1 MLPATKSQAENGVD
15 NKTYMTP
22 LRTKQAIQANKSGG
36 GSGTSNYNDLENK
49 PKINGVE
56 LNGNKTTQELGITG
70 NVQADWSVE
79 DKTSGAYIKNKPNV
93 PSKTSDLINDS
104 GYITNYTET
113 DPIFTASPAHK
124 ITDKDITNWNNKSN
138 FSGSYNDL
146 TDKPVIPTV
155 PTNVGAFTNDVGYLT
170 EETDPIFSASPAAGI
185 TNANITQWN
194 AAEQNVQAD
203 WNVTSSSSD
212 AYIKNKPTIPT
223 KTSDLTNDSNFVSDA
238 NFVHTDNNYTTT
250 EKNKLNG
257 IASGAEVNV
266 QSDWSQSDNTKDDY
280 IKNKPTIPS
289 NTSDLNNDSGFITQ
303 ETDPVFSASAA
314 SGITSSNISY
324 WTGKQDALVSGTNI
338 KTINN
343 QSVLGEGN
351 LDIDVSVEETDPI
364 FTQSVAATIDDED
377 IGYWNDKQE
386 QLVSGTNI
394 KTINGYSVLG
404 GGNIII
410 GEGGVVATDVEING
424 ATITSNG
431 SANIIAD
438 GVYDPE
444 TNKIATESTVKRTI
458 GNLIDYVYYR
468 EEIFENPILGT
479 SAIEGVVTVGKEDN
493 PIQFKLGQ
501 NVTKIILNNA
511 DTVYVGTD
519 NNGKTRIYANNMNA
533 LQSIKLGD
541 FSWNKLSDGSIVFG
555 GDE

>member
-1 MLPATKSQAENGVD
+1 MRLCTTLENLDNIPDGETRKIINYTAGDGIDITNGVISA
-15 NKTYMTP
+15 TV
-22 LRTKQAIQANKSGG
+22 G
-36 GSGTSNYNDLENK
+36 
-49 PKINGVE
+49 
-56 LNGNKTTQELGITG
+56 G

-113 DPIFTASPAHK
+113 DPIFT
-124 ITDKDITNWNNKSN
+124 
-138 FSGSYNDL
+138 
-146 TDKPVIPTV
+146 
-155 PTNVGAFTNDVGYLT
+155 
-170 EETDPIFSASPAAGI
+170 
-185 TNANITQWN
+185 
-194 AAEQNVQAD
+194 
-203 WNVTSSSSD
+203 
-212 AYIKNKPTIPT
+212 
-223 KTSDLTNDSNFVSDA
+223 
-238 NFVHTDNNYTTT
+238 
-250 EKNKLNG
+250 
-257 IASGAEVNV
+257 
-266 QSDWSQSDNTKDDY
+266 
-280 IKNKPTIPS
+280 
-289 NTSDLNNDSGFITQ
+289 
-303 ETDPVFSASAA
+303 
-314 SGITSSNISY
+314 
-324 WTGKQDALVSGTNI
+324 
-338 KTINN
+338 
-343 QSVLGEGN
+343 
-351 LDIDVSVEETDPI
+351 
-364 FTQSVAATIDDED
+364 QSVAATIDDED
-377 IGYWNDKQE
+377 IGYWNNKQE

-404 GGNIII
+404 SGNIII

-444 TNKIATESTVKRTI
+444 TNKIATESTVKRAI

-501 NVTKIILNNA
+501 NVAKIILNNA

>member
-1 MLPATKSQAENGVD
+1 MRLCTTLENLDNIPDGETRKIINYTAGDGIDITNGVISA
-15 NKTYMTP
+15 TV
-22 LRTKQAIQANKSGG
+22 G
-36 GSGTSNYNDLENK
+36 
-49 PKINGVE
+49 
-56 LNGNKTTQELGITG
+56 G

-113 DPIFTASPAHK
+113 DPIFTASPAHE
-124 ITDKDITNWNNKSN
+124 ITSTDITNWNNKST

-170 EETDPIFSASPAAGI
+170 EETDPTVPSHVK
-185 TNANITQWN
+185 NITQNDITAWN
-194 AAEQNVQAD
+194 EKQN
-203 WNVTSSSSD
+203 T
-212 AYIKNKPTIPT
+212 
-223 KTSDLTNDSNFVSDA
+223 
-238 NFVHTDNNYTTT
+238 
-250 EKNKLNG
+250 
-257 IASGAEVNV
+257 
-266 QSDWSQSDNTKDDY
+266 
-280 IKNKPTIPS
+280 
-289 NTSDLNNDSGFITQ
+289 
-303 ETDPVFSASAA
+303 
-314 SGITSSNISY
+314 
-324 WTGKQDALVSGTNI
+324 LVSGTNI

-351 LDIDVSVEETDPI
+351 LDIDVSMEETDPI

-377 IGYWNDKQE
+377 IGYWNNKQE

-404 GGNIII
+404 SGNIII

-438 GVYDPE
+438 GVYDPD
-444 TNKIATESTVKRTI
+444 TNKIATESTVKRAI

-479 SAIEGVVTVGKEDN
+479 SAIEGVITVGKEDN

-501 NVTKIILNNA
+501 NVAKIILNNA

>member
-22 LRTKQAIQANKSGG
+22 LRTKQAILANKSGG

-79 DKTSGAYIKNKPNV
+79 DNTSGAYIKNKPNV

-113 DPIFTASPAHK
+113 DPIFTASPAHN

-170 EETDPIFSASPAAGI
+170 EETDPTVPSHVK
-185 TNANITQWN
+185 NITQNDITAWN
-194 AAEQNVQAD
+194 EKQN
-203 WNVTSSSSD
+203 
-212 AYIKNKPTIPT
+212 
-223 KTSDLTNDSNFVSDA
+223 
-238 NFVHTDNNYTTT
+238 
-250 EKNKLNG
+250 
-257 IASGAEVNV
+257 
-266 QSDWSQSDNTKDDY
+266 
-280 IKNKPTIPS
+280 
-289 NTSDLNNDSGFITQ
+289 
-303 ETDPVFSASAA
+303 
-314 SGITSSNISY
+314 
-324 WTGKQDALVSGTNI
+324 ALVSGTNI

-364 FTQSVAATIDDED
+364 FTQSVAATIDDEN
-377 IGYWNDKQE
+377 IGYWNNKQE
-386 QLVSGTNI
+386 KLVSGTNI

-444 TNKIATESTVKRTI
+444 TNKIATESTVEAAI
-458 GNLIDYVYYR
+458 GDLIDYVYYQ
-468 EEIFENPILGT
+468 EESFTNPITGT
-479 SAIEGVVTVGKEDN
+479 TATEGVVSVGKADN
-493 PIQFKLGQ
+493 PVQLKLGR
-501 NVTKIILNNA
+501 NVVKVRLNNS
-511 DTVYVGTD
+511 DVVYIGTD
-519 NNGKTRIYANNMNA
+519 TGGKTRIYANNMNA

>member
-1 MLPATKSQAENGVD
+1 MEISSKSQAENGVD
-15 NKTYMTP
+15 NSTIMTP
-22 LRTKQAIQANKSGG
+22 LRVKQSIIANAKGDSEG
-36 GSGTSNYNDLENK
+36 GTSDYNALENK

-56 LNGNKTTQELGITG
+56 LNGNKTTQELGIPG
-70 NVQADWSVE
+70 NIQADWSVE
-79 DKTSGAYIKNKPNV
+79 DKTNGAYIKNKPYV
-93 PSKTSDLINDS
+93 PSKTSDLTNDS

-113 DPIFTASPAHK
+113 DPIFIASPAHK
-124 ITDKDITNWNNKSN
+124 VTDKDITNWNNKSN

-155 PTNVGAFTNDVGYLT
+155 PTNVGAFANDVGYLT
-170 EETDPIFSASPAAGI
+170 EETDPTVPSHVKGI
-185 TNANITQWN
+185 TQNDITAWN
-194 AAEQNVQAD
+194 EKQN
-203 WNVTSSSSD
+203 
-212 AYIKNKPTIPT
+212 
-223 KTSDLTNDSNFVSDA
+223 
-238 NFVHTDNNYTTT
+238 
-250 EKNKLNG
+250 
-257 IASGAEVNV
+257 
-266 QSDWSQSDNTKDDY
+266 
-280 IKNKPTIPS
+280 
-289 NTSDLNNDSGFITQ
+289 
-303 ETDPVFSASAA
+303 
-314 SGITSSNISY
+314 
-324 WTGKQDALVSGTNI
+324 ALVSGTNI

-377 IGYWNDKQE
+377 VGYWNAKQA

-444 TNKIATESTVKRTI
+444 TNKIATESTVQRAI

-468 EEIFENPILGT
+468 EETFENPILGT

-501 NVTKIILNNA
+501 NVAKIILNNA

-519 NNGKTRIYANNMNA
+519 SNGKTRIYANNMNA

-541 FSWNKLSDGSIVFG
+541 FSWTKLSDGSIVFG

>member
-36 GSGTSNYNDLENK
+36 GSGTSNYNDLDGK
-49 PKINGVE
+49 PKINNVTLE
-56 LNGNKTTQELGITG
+56 GNKTTQELGITG

-93 PSKTSDLINDS
+93 PSKTSDLINDSNFVSDANYVHTDNNYTTTEKNKLSKIASGAEVNVQSDWSQSDNTKDDYIKNKPTIPTVNNGTFTIQKNGNNIQTFSANQSTNATANITVPTKTSDLINDS

-170 EETDPIFSASPAAGI
+170 EETDPTVPSHVK
-185 TNANITQWN
+185 NITQNDITAWN
-194 AAEQNVQAD
+194 EKQN
-203 WNVTSSSSD
+203 
-212 AYIKNKPTIPT
+212 
-223 KTSDLTNDSNFVSDA
+223 
-238 NFVHTDNNYTTT
+238 
-250 EKNKLNG
+250 
-257 IASGAEVNV
+257 
-266 QSDWSQSDNTKDDY
+266 
-280 IKNKPTIPS
+280 
-289 NTSDLNNDSGFITQ
+289 
-303 ETDPVFSASAA
+303 
-314 SGITSSNISY
+314 
-324 WTGKQDALVSGTNI
+324 ALVSGTNI

-444 TNKIATESTVKRTI
+444 TNKIATESTVKRAI

-501 NVTKIILNNA
+501 NVAKIILNNA

>member
-22 LRTKQAIQANKSGG
+22 LRTKQAILANKSGG
-36 GSGTSNYNDLENK
+36 GSGTSNYNDLEGK
-49 PKINGVE
+49 PKINNVTLE
-56 LNGNKTTQELGITG
+56 GNKTTQELGITG

-146 TDKPVIPTV
+146 TNKPTIPDELSDLSDDSTHRLVTDAEKTTWNAKSDFSGSYTDLTNKPSIPTKTSDLTNDSGFITTETDPVFTNSVAHEITSTDITNWNNKSTFSGSYNDLTDKPVIPTV

-170 EETDPIFSASPAAGI
+170 EETDPTVPSHVK
-185 TNANITQWN
+185 NITQNDITAWN
-194 AAEQNVQAD
+194 EKQN
-203 WNVTSSSSD
+203 
-212 AYIKNKPTIPT
+212 
-223 KTSDLTNDSNFVSDA
+223 
-238 NFVHTDNNYTTT
+238 
-250 EKNKLNG
+250 
-257 IASGAEVNV
+257 
-266 QSDWSQSDNTKDDY
+266 
-280 IKNKPTIPS
+280 
-289 NTSDLNNDSGFITQ
+289 
-303 ETDPVFSASAA
+303 
-314 SGITSSNISY
+314 
-324 WTGKQDALVSGTNI
+324 ALVSGTNI

-444 TNKIATESTVKRTI
+444 TNKIATESTVKRAI